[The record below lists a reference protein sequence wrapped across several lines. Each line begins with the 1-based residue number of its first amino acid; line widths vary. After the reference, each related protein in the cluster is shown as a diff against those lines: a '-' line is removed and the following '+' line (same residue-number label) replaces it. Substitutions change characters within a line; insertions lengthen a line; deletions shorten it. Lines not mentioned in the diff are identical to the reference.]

1 MKRTNGKTSRR
12 TKDIITFV
20 MMITSFIA
28 IYTIG
33 ISLAEMIDSWSLCTH
48 NHIPLILTF
57 ISLLWLSFVNHKASV
72 NCK

>member
-1 MKRTNGKTSRR
+1 MKRTNKKTNRR
-12 TKDIITFV
+12 TKDIITLT

-33 ISLAEMIDSWSLCTH
+33 LCLATMIDSWSICTH

-57 ISLLWLSFVNHKASV
+57 ISLLWLGFVNYKAKIS
-72 NCK
+72 K